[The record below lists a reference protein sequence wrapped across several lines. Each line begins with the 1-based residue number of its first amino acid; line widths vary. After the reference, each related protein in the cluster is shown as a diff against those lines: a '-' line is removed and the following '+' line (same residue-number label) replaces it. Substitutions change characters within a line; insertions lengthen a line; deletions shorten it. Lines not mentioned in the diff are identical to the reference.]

1 MSLSV
6 CMEKKLD
13 NFILQVSFESERG
26 TVGVLGPSGC
36 GKSMT
41 LKCIAGV
48 EKPDRGRIVLNGRI
62 LFDSEKGIDLKPQ
75 QRKVG
80 YLFQQYALFPN
91 MTVEENILCGLQ
103 GEGEKRKRQE

>member
-13 NFILQVSFESERG
+13 NFILQVSFESEWG

-48 EKPDRGRIVLNGRI
+48 EKPDRGS
-62 LFDSEKGIDLKPQ
+62 F
-75 QRKVG
+75 
-80 YLFQQYALFPN
+80 
-91 MTVEENILCGLQ
+91 
-103 GEGEKRKRQE
+103 